1 MNPKDIG
8 KKDWEIKQEFLKS
21 NPMSQE
27 EEKLIEEFKKTSE
40 GKYYSE
46 VGYKMWHRDILK
58 AFRSGKLVGFEV
70 CEKLI
75 SQKNSIYD
83 FPPLIFRTKWE
94 KFSENISE
102 NMIKHFKSLIEEEK
116 KKL

>member
-1 MNPKDIG
+1 
-8 KKDWEIKQEFLKS
+8 
-21 NPMSQE
+21 MSQE
-27 EEKLIEEFKKTSE
+27 EEKLIEEFKKHTSLWAWDKNE
-40 GKYYSE
+40 EKNAE
-46 VGYKMWHRDILK
+46 ILICK
-58 AFRSGKLVGFEV
+58 TYRSGKLAGFEV